1 MTAQLF
7 LGYFSLT
14 LPHPGGGQTSPLRVF
29 PLTGRVELG
38 GQAPGWL
45 PLILRPVSQGE
56 HPPWLVVL
64 VQVSRGVWVLLVV
77 VTVLRHVC

>member
-7 LGYFSLT
+7 PSYFSLT
-14 LPHPGGGQTSPLRVF
+14 LPHPGGGQTAPLRVF

-56 HPPWLVVL
+56 HPPWLVVI
-64 VQVSRGVWVLLVV
+64 VQVSPGVSLLLVV
-77 VTVLRHVC
+77 LTVLRHVC